1 MWPRLRAAEWKRG
14 LGEPNRRA
22 FRRRAAASPP
32 PGVLAYVNGVPAGW
46 CAIGPRDEFRRLET
60 SRVMAR
66 VDDRPVW
73 SVVCFFIGR
82 EHRGR
87 GLSVALLQA
96 AAAMAERYGA
106 RVVEGY
112 PVEPRA
118 GRTGDAFAWT
128 GLARTFSRAGF
139 REVARRS
146 PTRPVM
152 RSEVRSR
159 RARP

>member
-1 MWPRLRAAEWKRG
+1 
-14 LGEPNRRA
+14 
-22 FRRRAAASPP
+22 
-32 PGVLAYVNGVPAGW
+32 
-46 CAIGPRDEFRRLET
+46 
-60 SRVMAR
+60 MAR
-66 VDDRPVW
+66 VDGRPVW
-73 SVVCFFIGR
+73 SVVCFFVAR

-87 GLSVALLQA
+87 GLSIALLRTAVALA
-96 AAAMAERYGA
+96 ARHGA

-118 GRTGDAFAWT
+118 GRTGDAFVWT
-128 GLARTFSRAGF
+128 GLASTFARAGF

-152 RSEVRSR
+152 RSDVRSK